1 MRQTTNYGLKI
12 TEGNDDWRNIFDDN
26 AYNMDAIDDAIAP
39 MTGATASGD
48 GTSGVVPEPE
58 SGDQN
63 KFLTGDASWA
73 IPGVMTVN
81 GRSPDASGNITVI
94 EGGGSSSYGSY
105 RLDATIPISAWTG
118 DGPYV
123 ATVSNQY
130 ITANMDGTET
140 WLDDETAMLG
150 DTTFTTSNGLLTIS
164 TTVKPTAEWS
174 LHIAL
179 AVNGADVLADISN
192 IREDVDDNAEA
203 ITGLSTN
210 KAYQISIANADAI
223 AAVYEKLNALTN
235 GTTATV
241 YIGGTAMSNLTNGA
255 YSLAATGTVGK
266 LSSSNYRFNL
276 MVGNNA
282 SVQVDQTG
290 MSSSSWGTSTVND
303 VSSTLGHGTAITA
316 SSLSALKTNLLS
328 VANKADVNGFIAV
341 KITPSFTSDGFT
353 SGSNYGGHIYNIY
366 KSNGSTTYFSAIVS
380 NNLGEDVL
388 IGYSNGTWYFN
399 SLKKNIDAK
408 VNTSDIIN
416 ALTDTSTNKPLSA
429 AQGKA
434 LNDKYTSLNS
444 NLVSAYDTLPLASG
458 ITGTIYIMRMGK
470 LRVLEGYINPNTSGA
485 SITIATLATTD
496 KPPVDIRGSY
506 SGYGVTVTGE
516 FTLKSSTGVLEL
528 AINGTPSNTIKFNIT
543 YAVA

>member
-26 AYNMDAIDDAIAP
+26 EDNMDAIDAAIAP
-39 MTGATASGD
+39 MTGATASAD

-63 KFLTGDASWA
+63 KFLKGDASWA

-81 GRSPDASGNITVI
+81 GRSPDAAGNITVI

-105 RLDATIPISAWTG
+105 RLDATIPVSAWIG

-174 LHIAL
+174 LHVAL

-192 IREDVDDNAEA
+192 IREDVDDNTEA
-203 ITGLSTN
+203 ITDLSTN

-223 AAVYEKLNALTN
+223 TAVYNKLNALTT
-235 GTTATV
+235 GTTATI
-241 YIGGTAMSNLTNGA
+241 YIGGTAMSNLTNSA
-255 YSLAATGTVGK
+255 YSSAATGTVGK
-266 LSSSNYRFNL
+266 VTSSNYRFNL
-276 MVGNNA
+276 VVGNNTP
-282 SVQVDQTG
+282 VQIDQSG
-290 MSSSSWGTSTVND
+290 MSSSSWGASTAYD
-303 VSSTLGHGTAITA
+303 VSSTLSHGTAITA

-388 IGYSNGTWYFN
+388 IGYSNGTWHFN

-408 VNTSDIIN
+408 VNISDIIDT
-416 ALTDTSTNKPLSA
+416 LTNTSTNKPLSA

-434 LNDKYTSLNS
+434 LNDKYTSLNN
-444 NLVSAYDTLPLASG
+444 NL
-458 ITGTIYIMRMGK
+458 
-470 LRVLEGYINPNTSGA
+470 EN
-485 SITIATLATTD
+485 IATHPQYLSQENDWDTAIENY
-496 KPPVDIRGSY
+496 VDSLPSVSKCHIAFVQRPAAGVVMCIIQKYFDSNY
-506 SGYGVTVTGE
+506 ASAFTFGYWREPYVYIKDGGNWTAKKL
-516 FTLKSSTGVLEL
+516 TLNS
-528 AINGTPSNTIKFNIT
+528 
-543 YAVA
+543 

>member
-26 AYNMDAIDDAIAP
+26 AHNMEAIDDAIAP
-39 MTGATASGD
+39 MTGATVSAD

-63 KFLTGDASWA
+63 KFLKGDASWA

-105 RLDATIPISAWTG
+105 RLDATIPVSSWTG

-150 DTTFTTSNGLLTIS
+150 DTTFTTSDGLLTIS
-164 TTVKPTAEWS
+164 TTEKPAAAWG

-192 IREDVDDNAEA
+192 IREDVDDNTTA

-210 KAYQISIANADAI
+210 KAYQITIANADAI
-223 AAVYEKLNALTN
+223 ATVYNKLNELTN
-235 GTTATV
+235 GTTATI
-241 YIGGTAMSNLTNGA
+241 YIGGTAMSNLTNSA
-255 YSLAATGTVGK
+255 YSSAATGTVGK
-266 LSSSNYRFNL
+266 VTSSNYRFNL
-276 MVGNNA
+276 LVGNNTP
-282 SVQVDQTG
+282 VQIDQSG
-290 MSSSSWGTSTVND
+290 MSSSSWGTSTITD

-353 SGSNYGGHIYNIY
+353 SGANYGGHIYNIY

-399 SLKKNIDAK
+399 SPKKNIDTLNSKTTPAGFDFMEGEK
-408 VNTSDIIN
+408 VSSRSVIGTRVGKLCIISGF
-416 ALTDTSTNKPLSA
+416 L
-429 AQGKA
+429 
-434 LNDKYTSLNS
+434 SLNAQLS
-444 NLVSAYDTLPLASG
+444 KGDV
-458 ITGTIYIMRMGK
+458 
-470 LRVLEGYINPNTSGA
+470 
-485 SITIATLATTD
+485 IATLSVSATNPIYRFIFTKND
-496 KPPVDIRGSY
+496 GSGTSFLGKLNANNQIVVDGGQENTGSDQY
-506 SGYGVTVTGE
+506 YLFDLV
-516 FTLKSSTGVLEL
+516 FF
-528 AINGTPSNTIKFNIT
+528 AD
-543 YAVA
+543 

>member
-39 MTGATASGD
+39 MTGATVSSD

-63 KFLTGDASWA
+63 KFLKGDASWA

-105 RLDATIPISAWTG
+105 RLDATIPVSAWTG

-130 ITANMDGTET
+130 ITASMDGTET

-150 DTTFTTSNGLLTIS
+150 DTTFTTSDGLLTIS
-164 TTVKPTAEWS
+164 TTEKPATAWG

-179 AVNGADVLADISN
+179 AVNGADVLADISS
-192 IREDVDDNAEA
+192 IREDVDDNTTA

-210 KAYQISIANADAI
+210 KAYQISIANTDAI

-241 YIGGTAMSNLTNGA
+241 YIGGTAMSNLTNSA
-255 YSLAATGTVGK
+255 YSSAATGTVGK
-266 LSSSNYRFNL
+266 VTSSNYRFNL
-276 MVGNNA
+276 
-282 SVQVDQTG
+282 
-290 MSSSSWGTSTVND
+290 SWGTSTAYD

-399 SLKKNIDAK
+399 SPKKNIDTLNSKFAW
-408 VNTSDIIN
+408 N
-416 ALTDTSTNKPLSA
+416 ALSPVTGTTQMTLPDQTQAKEFIFIARYGTSQELKYLVFSFPIPNLTDIRDFTFTQGYALANGNGFAQVMFNGSSHKANLVNLTISGTDYTSTSQLMCF
-429 AQGKA
+429 
-434 LNDKYTSLNS
+434 Y
-444 NLVSAYDTLPLASG
+444 
-458 ITGTIYIMRMGK
+458 R
-470 LRVLEGYINPNTSGA
+470 
-485 SITIATLATTD
+485 
-496 KPPVDIRGSY
+496 
-506 SGYGVTVTGE
+506 
-516 FTLKSSTGVLEL
+516 
-528 AINGTPSNTIKFNIT
+528 
-543 YAVA
+543 